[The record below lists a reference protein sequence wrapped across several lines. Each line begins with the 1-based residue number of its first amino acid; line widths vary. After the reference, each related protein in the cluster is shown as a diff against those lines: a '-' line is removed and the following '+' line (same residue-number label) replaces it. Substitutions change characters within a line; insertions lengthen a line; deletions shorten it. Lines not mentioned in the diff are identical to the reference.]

1 MTAGPTAPEQADT
14 GQDDQMDS
22 HDGQRDPDSALILE
36 GIRSLHDRLSELERR
51 TTHFVP
57 GGRADPGGHG
67 VVPAWRRPTAGE
79 ARWQAALAVAVAVA
93 LQYRLPGRLVLVH
106 PFWVL
111 PTLQVLLLIALVM
124 ANPHRINTQ
133 SRVIRLLS
141 LTLPPCSAWPT
152 PIRWPGSRSTWC
164 RAPRATTPDRC

>member
-1 MTAGPTAPEQADT
+1 
-14 GQDDQMDS
+14 MDS
-22 HDGQRDPDSALILE
+22 HDGQREPDSALILA
-36 GIRSLHDRLSELERR
+36 GIRSLHDRLSDMERR
-51 TTHFVP
+51 VTAGEPP
-57 GGRADPGGHG
+57 GRGP
-67 VVPAWRRPTAGE
+67 VPAWRRPTRGE
-79 ARWQAALAVAVAVA
+79 ARWQVALAVAVAVA

-164 RAPRATTPDRC
+164 RAPRATTPGRC